1 MTLAE
6 AEQFFKCGHIV
17 AVEEKVDG
25 ANLGISIDA
34 MWQVVCQNRSHFV
47 TAATHSQL
55 SLWQRLMH
63 RFSRRAS
70 HG

>member
-1 MTLAE
+1 MLFALLVAQDRHHDDDHTP
-6 AEQFFKCGHIV
+6 IV
-17 AVEEKVDG
+17 
-25 ANLGISIDA
+25 
-34 MWQVVCQNRSHFV
+34 Q